1 MTIILPPT
9 PQDTQMVRRNAVGS
23 GLCGPGSL
31 RPRHSYFPPQSR
43 TDPGGEP
50 GLEGEHPGKGNP
62 ERMHMRT
69 GSEGHEEP
77 LAGLCTQGVD

>member
-1 MTIILPPT
+1 
-9 PQDTQMVRRNAVGS
+9 MVRRNAVGS